1 MYYKLTYL
9 ASSNRERRGDSV
21 LNGYRPLNI
30 GQGAACEVQLPESE
44 LYEPQLY
51 ASILPMGEDA
61 DGHPA
66 KAGQWCLVRR
76 TDCHR
81 VEVNGEDVPVARSL
95 NDGDV
100 LSMTDGQMWAKLK
113 FEVFD
118 DGEYDAGSG
127 FVYRKHESNR
137 RNMLVTMGL
146 AVLAICI
153 AVYALFVLP
162 QRDLRHSDSDLRS
175 FIPSIYHITCDSVYL
190 LCDGIIVD
198 SVELE
203 QVAEGT
209 AFLTTDSLLVTA
221 RHCVE
226 PWIND
231 EEWDGV
237 SSKAKMSP
245 EVRLATM
252 AETENRLAGEE
263 KYTLRA
269 HCVVSRGLERY
280 DYYST
285 EFHMN
290 KSRDMVVRL
299 GTEKDVIYWRTI
311 IPIASRRNM
320 ELGDFAYVKAKGLTK
335 DDNRVLIPL
344 ANEEDVK
351 KFTQSENRDIAVIG
365 YPLNDMGKDGATV
378 VYGNWMEFADELEKE
393 EGCLQLSVAINR
405 GNSGGP
411 VFALIGR
418 DIKVIGIVSKAD
430 AHADQGVFWAVPVG
444 EVVNMHGNGDEPT
457 NDDVDRSNFRR

>member
-1 MYYKLTYL
+1 MYYRLTYL
-9 ASSNRERRGDSV
+9 ASSTQERRGDSV

-61 DGHPA
+61 EGRPA
-66 KAGQWCLVRR
+66 KAGQWCVVRR

-81 VEVNGEDVPVARSL
+81 MAVNGEDVPVARALS
-95 NDGDV
+95 DGDV

-118 DGEYDAGSG
+118 DGEYDASLG
-127 FVYRKHESNR
+127 FVYRKHTHHR
-137 RNMLVTMGL
+137 RDMLLTMGL

-162 QRDLRHSDSDLRS
+162 QRDLRHSDSDLRQ

-190 LCDGIIVD
+190 LRDDVVVD
-198 SVELE
+198 SVEL
-203 QVAEGT
+203 QQATEGT

-231 EEWDGV
+231 DEWDGV
-237 SSKAKMSP
+237 SSQAKMSP

-252 AETENRLAGEE
+252 AETQNRLAGEE
-263 KYTLRA
+263 RYTLRA
-269 HCVVSRGLERY
+269 HCVVSRGLERF

-285 EFHMN
+285 DFHLN

-299 GTEKDVIYWRTI
+299 GTEQEPIYWRTI
-311 IPIASRRNM
+311 IPMASRRTM
-320 ELGDFAYVKAKGLTK
+320 ELGDFAYVKAPHLTTG
-335 DDNRVLIPL
+335 DNRVLLPL
-344 ANEEDVK
+344 ATEEDVK
-351 KFTQSENRDIAVIG
+351 TLAQSENRDIAVMG
-365 YPLNDMGKDGATV
+365 YPLNDAGKDGATV
-378 VYGNWMEFADELEKE
+378 VYGNWMEFDDELEKE

-411 VFALIGR
+411 VLAQIGR
-418 DIKVIGIVSKAD
+418 AIKVIGIVSKAD

-444 EVVNMHGNGDEPT
+444 EVVNMHGNGDQPINTEA
-457 NDDVDRSNFRR
+457 DRNTFRR